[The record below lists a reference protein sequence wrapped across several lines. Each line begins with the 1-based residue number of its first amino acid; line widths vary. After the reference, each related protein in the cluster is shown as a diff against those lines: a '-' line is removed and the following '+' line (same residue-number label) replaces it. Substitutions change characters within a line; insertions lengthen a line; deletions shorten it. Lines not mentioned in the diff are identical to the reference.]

1 MCFRVTVISEAP
13 QALLASP
20 FYVQSMGTARPA
32 IPGHRQPVPPH
43 MPSRARQWVPPAPPS
58 RGTSSLCLPTCS
70 LEPGCGHCPP
80 RHPGAPAACASP
92 PAPCRALSTLSEDWL
107 ADVSV
112 ELLSVGNVPHRHDA
126 STSANC
132 IRLILVNKLG
142 SQVTD
147 QLQS

>member
-13 QALLASP
+13 ALLASP

-43 MPSRARQWVPPAPPS
+43 MPSRAVGRGAAPPTIPGHQQLSLPPAPLEPGCGTARPPS
-58 RGTSSLCLPTCS
+58 RGTSSLCLPA
-70 LEPGCGHCPP
+70 CPLQGP
-80 RHPGAPAACASP
+80 QHTVRG
-92 PAPCRALSTLSEDWL
+92 L
-107 ADVSV
+107 AGRRERGVAVSR
-112 ELLSVGNVPHRHDA
+112 NVPHRHMP
-126 STSANC
+126 TSANC